1 VSPGTRVFV
10 EGMLRKAAAIPS
22 IGSKERVFV
31 FIRKAGGRLVVLDR
45 PGLEAVPEDPFAD
58 ADRDWIEL

>member
-1 VSPGTRVFV
+1 
-10 EGMLRKAAAIPS
+10 MLRKAAAIPS